1 MNQDSKITASVS
13 STYAQNHWDCAIA
26 LFRQR
31 QSLLAASEMDAA
43 VVARI
48 EMTLRV
54 HLHVLAR
61 SDWSEPH
68 ADKAAPV
75 FVSLARRLSSPDPE
89 MRQEGT
95 ARACSLLS
103 DGGEMGK
110 GAFVALTLL
119 PPEDNAR
126 LLDLYRDHHGLRAQL
141 FDLWR
146 EQGRRVPTGLLNRA
160 ELQGRD
166 EALQEAALAYAASR
180 PEIGVAVF
188 HPYYR
193 GLLSGSASPCSGRLT
208 AQALWGALVRGE
220 QDVAPALRRAVEQE
234 AEPQTRFAL
243 LRLAA
248 LKADRE
254 VLPVLRR
261 LLTERPAQGARL
273 LALHGSLEAV
283 DMLVEALFDPATMD
297 AAARA
302 WPWISAQ
309 ALPHK
314 ARLQVVGA
322 EGGQGLMP
330 DGEVARA
337 WWAQQRSA
345 LSPQDRLLFGAPLS
359 RSRLQAL
366 ALRKAGD
373 AGRDLLD
380 LLALSLQR
388 PLGVSAHAEQAQ
400 RRACLY
406 NLAESR
412 ER

>member
-1 MNQDSKITASVS
+1 MSQDTIITPPLS
-13 STYAQNHWDCAIA
+13 SPYAQSHWDCAIA

-31 QSLLAASEMDAA
+31 QSLLAAPEMDAA

-61 SDWSEPH
+61 SAWPEPQP
-68 ADKAAPV
+68 DKTAQV

-89 MRQEGT
+89 RQQEGT

-103 DGGEMGK
+103 EGGEVGQ
-110 GAFVALTLL
+110 GAFAALALF

-126 LLDLYRDHHGLRAQL
+126 LLDLYRDHHGLRALL

-146 EQGRRVPTGLLNRA
+146 EQGRRVPAGLLNGA

-193 GLLSGSASPCSGRLT
+193 GLLSRSASPCSGRLT
-208 AQALWGALVRGE
+208 AHALWGALVRGE
-220 QDVAPALRRAVEQE
+220 QDVSPALRRAVEQE
-234 AEPQTRFAL
+234 ADPQIRFDL

-261 LLTERPAQGARL
+261 LLTEHPAQGARL
-273 LALHGSLEAV
+273 LALHGCVEAV

-302 WPWISAQ
+302 WPWLSAQ

-322 EGGQGLMP
+322 AGGQGLMP
-330 DGEVARA
+330 DGVIARA

-345 LSPQDRLLFGAPLS
+345 LSPQDCLLFGAPLS
-359 RSRLQAL
+359 QSRLHAL
-366 ALRKAGD
+366 ALSKAGA

-400 RRACLY
+400 RRAYLQ
-406 NLAESR
+406 NLPECR